1 VTNSRAYAASDI
13 TRQIGTGP
21 FPELGR
27 TDSFHGGKE
36 DAMKPDSVDETR
48 IKEMHAG
55 MIAAWNLGS
64 GAGFAAPFA
73 PDADFIAFEGSQLKG
88 RAQIAQFHQMLFDTS
103 LQGTR
108 LDGGVHFVRFLR
120 PDVAVLHAWAT
131 TALPGQRNAS
141 SSRDSMQLF
150 IATKHGGYWQ
160 FDAMQNSRRVTMEQQ
175 LFADVFSVL
184 SPGDQGEIRQ
194 RVSAMRH

>member
-1 VTNSRAYAASDI
+1 MKASN
-13 TRQIGTGP
+13 T
-21 FPELGR
+21 
-27 TDSFHGGKE
+27 
-36 DAMKPDSVDETR
+36 DETK

-55 MIAAWNLGS
+55 MIESWNRGS
-64 GAGFAAPFA
+64 GAGFAAPFS
-73 PDADFIAFEGSQLKG
+73 PTADFIAFEGSQLKG

-103 LQGTR
+103 LKGTR
-108 LDGGVHFVRFLR
+108 LEGGVHFLRFLSS
-120 PDVAVLHAWAT
+120 DVVVLHTWAT
-131 TALPGQRNAS
+131 TALPGQTSAS

-150 IATKHGGYWQ
+150 VCTKHDGYWQ

-184 SPGDQGEIRQ
+184 SPGVQGEIRQ